1 MLQRFLESIK
11 KNFFCH
17 GVSAQPLFV
26 SGVPRCLPVEQTS
39 SCVFSQPCGFDTRK
53 QKEASKLAEFAPP
66 PPSMHR
72 PPSTPSMHFPGSQ
85 PSALPLGHDIPC
97 RGPWQAA
104 PSSEETEITSSG
116 SLRSHHV
123 LGGHTLLLPVQLV
136 GRGCKLSSQMAAL
149 ALSPAL
155 ASFEQR
161 AQ

>member
-66 PPSMHR
+66 PKHASAPLYPQHAFSR
-72 PPSTPSMHFPGSQ
+72 L
-85 PSALPLGHDIPC
+85 SALS
-97 RGPWQAA
+97 
-104 PSSEETEITSSG
+104 PSSRPRHTMPRALASCPFF
-116 SLRSHHV
+116 RRNRDHV
-123 LGGHTLLLPVQLV
+123 LGIVEKPPRSGWPHASSPCAV
-136 GRGCKLSSQMAAL
+136 GWQRLQTVFPDGSTG
-149 ALSPAL
+149 
-155 ASFEQR
+155 FESCLGLF
-161 AQ
+161 